1 MDFFSEAT
9 CHIKAQDLSVKGRLI
24 LLSRQL
30 YASLTLALAAE
41 CVSDHGKA
49 ACTDLGGECITE
61 RDGYYIV
68 SGICLALGVLSV
80 TFHMLPTARKLQGM

>member
-1 MDFFSEAT
+1 M
-9 CHIKAQDLSVKGRLI
+9 I
-24 LLSRQL
+24 
-30 YASLTLALAAE
+30 LAAE

-49 ACTDLGGECITE
+49 ACAEQLGGECITE

-80 TFHMLPTARKLQGM
+80 IFFMIPTARKLQGMCSPSFSFCIRSLP